1 MMERERLR
9 IAQDIHDDLGARV
22 TQISLFSA
30 MAQGNPALPEKA
42 RADFERISRMS
53 RELVSSLYE
62 TVWAVNPDNDHLEA
76 LGDYLCQMASR
87 LCEAAQLRCRL
98 KVTNLPPDIQ
108 VSSQIRHH
116 ITMAAKESVH
126 NVIKHAMASEVSV
139 SVTFTAGILTVSI
152 QDDGCGFHGN
162 GGGNG
167 LINIRRRLED
177 IGGTCLVESQS
188 QRGTAIHLHLA
199 VPTSESAPRELPKN
213 PRAADAATPY
223 EG

>member
-1 MMERERLR
+1 
-9 IAQDIHDDLGARV
+9 
-22 TQISLFSA
+22 
-30 MAQGNPALPEKA
+30 
-42 RADFERISRMS
+42 
-53 RELVSSLYE
+53 
-62 TVWAVNPDNDHLEA
+62 
-76 LGDYLCQMASR
+76 MASR

-126 NVIKHAMASEVSV
+126 NVIKHAKASEVSV
-139 SVTFTAGILTVSI
+139 SVTFASGVLTVAI

-177 IGGTCLVESQS
+177 IGGTCLVESQN
-188 QRGTAIHLHLA
+188 QQGTAIHLRLA
-199 VPTSESAPRELPKN
+199 VPTPESAPRELPGKT
-213 PRAADAATPY
+213 RAPDAAARL
-223 EG
+223 